1 MSGFFPTIS
10 PPRTNVG
17 WICFRSF
24 LGAFAALAISGAFA
38 ALAISFAAL
47 QPASAELGIDGLRQT
62 EKKIQDLSKRV
73 MPSTVSLIPGG
84 KQMRLGTG
92 SGVVVS
98 KEGLILTAAHVAM
111 EMNNKV
117 TVIFPDGSRANA
129 DVLGMDYSRD
139 AAMLQITDGGEY
151 PFVELGDSA
160 EMSENDWCI
169 ALGHA
174 GGFVADRSPP
184 VRLGR
189 VINNDPEEFLTS
201 DSALIGGDSGGPLF
215 DIDGRLIAIH
225 SNIGFS
231 LSQNRHVPLSTFVEN
246 WQRLLNGDRFGGEHL
261 GGMLNNPERPVI
273 GALLEDAK
281 KNTGAFIRSVV
292 PLSPAEKAG
301 LGPGD
306 TVIRMGKQ
314 VIKNVAD
321 LMTAV
326 DTHRVGDTLKLQVR
340 KGEDE
345 RAVEVTLVAARK
357 LRSAMEDGPAS
368 DLLPQ
373 GHPEV
378 KPKNKAD
385 EDVGSKPDEGTTD
398 PKSEKE
404 KEKAEGDADG
414 EKTEAPMTKQE
425 RRAARKKARE
435 QEGTT
440 EEKEKSEMDD
450 AADSETETM
459 SKEDRAALQVEF
471 DKRMHDSID
480 AGELELT
487 PEELQRF
494 GGPEGFADLL
504 RDFQKRLTPAD
515 VAKLMR
521 SFEQRERIS
530 PDQFDPDQ
538 AIEVTEEF
546 FRDVLDAFHP
556 AIDSASDATHLVFR
570 GSEWKSL
577 CTIVRA
583 DGYAVTKASEIETSN
598 NQMLNV
604 LVEKGLMVSAKI
616 VHTWPKHDLALLKLE
631 LADDAQPMK
640 AVKWSPGDKPLALG
654 SLIAAAGSGPDPLA
668 IGVISVQERTL
679 SGGNKGFLGIG
690 TDVDP
695 KGVKV
700 ARVLPGGNAG
710 KAGMEV
716 GDVITRINEVVCDTP
731 EKLIKEVS
739 GTAPGDSVEL
749 HFLRGGKPLSKSIQL
764 GDRGELDDMM
774 SMGERGD
781 RMNRFGTEISG
792 KSTGFLR
799 VVQTDLPIR
808 PEQCGGPVCNLDG
821 EVIGINIAR
830 AGRIKTY
837 ALPAADVAKLVDEQL
852 KQLGDVPEPKPVV
865 KKTAELE
872 AK

>member
-1 MSGFFPTIS
+1 MAWV
-10 PPRTNVG
+10 PP
-17 WICFRSF
+17 
-24 LGAFAALAISGAFA
+24 AA
-38 ALAISFAAL
+38 
-47 QPASAELGIDGLRQT
+47 AELGIEGLRKT
-62 EKKIQDLSKRV
+62 EKKIQDLSQRV

-84 KQMRLGTG
+84 KQMRIGTG

-151 PFVELGDSA
+151 PFVELGDSG
-160 EMSENDWCI
+160 EMAENDWCI

-174 GGFVADRSPP
+174 GGFQTDRSPP

-189 VINNDPEEFLTS
+189 VIENDPEEFLTS

-231 LSQNRHVPLSTFVEN
+231 LSQNRHVPISTFVAN
-246 WQRLLNGDRFGGEHL
+246 WQRLLEGDRFGGEHL
-261 GGMLNNPERPVI
+261 GGMLRNPDRPVI

-281 KNTGAFIRSVV
+281 KDGGAFIRSVV

-301 LGPGD
+301 LGAGD
-306 TVIRMGKQ
+306 TIVRLGTKVI
-314 VIKNVAD
+314 NDVAE
-321 LMTAV
+321 LMAAV
-326 DTHRVGDTLKLQVR
+326 DAHRVGDTLKLQVR
-340 KGEDE
+340 NGKAE
-345 RAVEVTLVAARK
+345 RAVDVTLVAARK
-357 LRSAMEDGPAS
+357 LKAAMDDGPAS
-368 DLLPQ
+368 DLLPE

-378 KPKNKAD
+378 KPRKMDGQGD
-385 EDVGSKPDEGTTD
+385 ETESDGKKTNDDEN
-398 PKSEKE
+398 
-404 KEKAEGDADG
+404 AETGDD
-414 EKTEAPMTKQE
+414 ETRKPMTKKQ
-425 RRAARKKARE
+425 RRAERKKARE
-435 QEGTT
+435 AEAEAKKESDAGAEAEEEGDT
-440 EEKEKSEMDD
+440 K
-450 AADSETETM
+450 AM
-459 SKEDRAALQVEF
+459 SKGDRAALQAEF
-471 DKRMHDSID
+471 DKRMRDSID

-487 PEELQRF
+487 PEELERF

-504 RDFQKRLTPAD
+504 SDFQKRLTPAD

-521 SFEQRERIS
+521 SFEQRKSIA

-538 AIEVTEEF
+538 PIEVTEKF
-546 FRDVLDAFHP
+546 FREVLDAFHP
-556 AIDSASDATHLVFR
+556 AIDAASDATHLVFR

-577 CTIVRA
+577 CTVVRG
-583 DGYAVTKASEIETSN
+583 DGYAVTKASEIETRN
-598 NQMLNV
+598 NQVLNV
-604 LVEKGLMVSAKI
+604 LVQKGRMVSAKV
-616 VHTWPKHDLALLKLE
+616 VHIWPKHDLAMIKLE
-631 LADDAQPMK
+631 MGDDAQPMT
-640 AVKWSPGDKPLALG
+640 AVKWKGGGEPLPLG

-668 IGVISVQERTL
+668 IGVISVQARTL

-710 KAGMEV
+710 KAGMKV
-716 GDVITRINEVVCDTP
+716 GDVITRVNEVVCDTP

-749 HFLRGGKPLSKSIQL
+749 QFLRAGKLQSKSIQL

-774 SMGERGD
+774 SMGARGD
-781 RMNRFGTEISG
+781 RMNRFGTEISS

-799 VVQTDLPIR
+799 VLQTDLPIR

-837 ALPAADVAKLVDEQL
+837 ALPAADIAKLVAEQL
-852 KQLGDVPEPKPVV
+852 KKIAPLPAAVADNQS
-865 KKTAELE
+865 E
-872 AK
+872 APAAN

>member
-1 MSGFFPTIS
+1 MSGFLPTIF
-10 PPRTNVG
+10 PPKANVG
-17 WICFRSF
+17 WLCFNY
-24 LGAFAALAISGAFA
+24 LAGVVA
-38 ALAISFAAL
+38 ALAISFATL
-47 QPASAELGIDGLRQT
+47 LPASAELGIDGLRQT
-62 EKKIQDLSKRV
+62 EKKIQDLSQRV

-84 KQMRLGTG
+84 KQMRIGTG

-98 KEGLILTAAHVAM
+98 KQGLILTAAHVAM

-151 PFVELGDSA
+151 PFVELGDSGA
-160 EMSENDWCI
+160 MSENDWCI

-174 GGFVADRSPP
+174 GGFFADRSPP

-189 VINNDPEEFLTS
+189 VIENDPQEFLTS

-215 DIDGRLIAIH
+215 DIDGKLIAIH

-231 LSQNRHVPLSTFVEN
+231 LSQNRHVPISIFVEN
-246 WQRLLNGDRFGGEHL
+246 WQRLLKGDRFGGEHL
-261 GGMLNNPERPVI
+261 GGMLRNPERPVI

-281 KNTGAFIRSVV
+281 KNAGAFIRSVV

-306 TVIRMGKQ
+306 TVIGMGKQ
-314 VIKNVAD
+314 AIKNVAD

-345 RAVEVTLVAARK
+345 RAVDVTLVAAQK
-357 LRSAMEDGPAS
+357 LQSALEDGPSAS
-368 DLLPQ
+368 DLLPE
-373 GHPEV
+373 GHPGV
-378 KPKNKAD
+378 KPKSGAGGK
-385 EDVGSKPDEGTTD
+385 GK
-398 PKSEKE
+398 PKSSEATPAPKSDNAKTE
-404 KEKAEGDADG
+404 GESDEAKA
-414 EKTEAPMTKQE
+414 EAPMTKKE

-435 QEGTT
+435 QEAANANG
-440 EEKEKSEMDD
+440 KSEAED
-450 AADSETETM
+450 AADSGKDETGGAM
-459 SKEDRAALQVEF
+459 SKKERAALQAEF

-480 AGELELT
+480 AGELELS
-487 PEELQRF
+487 PEELERF

-521 SFEQRERIS
+521 SFEQRDRIA

-538 AIEVTEEF
+538 AIEVTEQF

-556 AIDSASDATHLVFR
+556 AIHGASDATHLVFR

-583 DGYAVTKASEIETSN
+583 DGYAVTKASEIETGN
-598 NQMLNV
+598 NQVLNV
-604 LVEKGLMVSAKI
+604 LVEKGRMVSAKV

-631 LADDAQPMK
+631 LAADAAPMK
-640 AVKWSPGDKPLALG
+640 AVKWQAGGESLPLG

-668 IGVISVQERTL
+668 IGVISVQARTL

-695 KGVKV
+695 NGVKV

-716 GDVITRINEVVCDTP
+716 GDVITRINDVVCDTP

-749 HFLRGGKPLSKSIQL
+749 HFLRGGKPQSKSIQL

-781 RMNRFGTEISG
+781 RMNRFGTEISA

-837 ALPAADVAKLVDEQL
+837 ALPAADVARLVDEQL
-852 KQLGDVPEPKPVV
+852 KRLDDALAP
-865 KKTAELE
+865 KKTASVQVN
-872 AK
+872 

>member
-1 MSGFFPTIS
+1 MSGFPPTIS

-17 WICFRSF
+17 WHFSNCF
-24 LGAFAALAISGAFA
+24 LGAFAALAISLSATLPL
-38 ALAISFAAL
+38 LAG
-47 QPASAELGIDGLRQT
+47 LGIDDLRQT
-62 EKKIQDLSKRV
+62 EKKIQELSTRV
-73 MPSTVSLIPGG
+73 MPGTVSLIPGG
-84 KQMRLGTG
+84 KQMRIGTG

-151 PFVELGDSA
+151 PFVELGDSGQ
-160 EMSENDWCI
+160 MNENDWCI

-174 GGFVADRSPP
+174 GGFFADRSPP

-189 VINNDPEEFLTS
+189 VIENDPEEFLTS

-215 DIDGRLIAIH
+215 DIDGKLIAIH

-231 LSQNRHVPLSTFVEN
+231 LSQNRHVPISVFVEN
-246 WQRLLNGDRFGGEHL
+246 WQRLLQGDRFGGEHL

-281 KNTGAFIRSVV
+281 KNAGAFIRSVV
-292 PLSPAEKAG
+292 PLSPADQAG

-306 TVIRMGKQ
+306 TIFRLGGKAIRNK
-314 VIKNVAD
+314 AD
-321 LMTAV
+321 LMNAV
-326 DTHRVGDTLKLQVR
+326 DTHRVGDTLKLEVR
-340 KGEDE
+340 KGKAE
-345 RAVEVTLVAARK
+345 RAVDVTLVAARK
-357 LRSAMEDGPAS
+357 LRAAIEDGPAS
-368 DLLPQ
+368 DQLPA
-373 GHPEV
+373 GHPKV
-378 KPKNKAD
+378 KPKSGEDAGAPESDKA
-385 EDVGSKPDEGTTD
+385 
-398 PKSEKE
+398 KSG
-404 KEKAEGDADG
+404 GDADG
-414 EKTEAPMTKQE
+414 EKLEKPMTKKE

-435 QEGTT
+435 AEAGRQEKDG
-440 EEKEKSEMDD
+440 KEKTDKADADDESEGSD
-450 AADSETETM
+450 AETM
-459 SKEDRAALQVEF
+459 SKKDRAALQAEF

-487 PEELQRF
+487 PQELERF

-504 RDFQKRLTPAD
+504 SDFQKRLTPSD

-521 SFEQRERIS
+521 SFEQRERIA
-530 PDQFDPDQ
+530 PEQFDPDQ
-538 AIEVTEEF
+538 AIEVTEQF

-556 AIDSASDATHLVFR
+556 VIDAASDATHLVFR

-577 CTIVRA
+577 CTVVRE
-583 DGYAVTKASEIETSN
+583 DGYAVTKASEIETVN

-604 LVEKGLMVSAKI
+604 LVEKGRMISAKV

-631 LADDAQPMK
+631 LADDAEPMK
-640 AVKWSPGDKPLALG
+640 VVKWKVGGKPLALG

-668 IGVISVQERTL
+668 IGVVSVQARTL

-710 KAGMEV
+710 KAGMKV
-716 GDVITRINEVVCDTP
+716 GDVITRVNEVVCDTP
-731 EKLIKEVS
+731 EKLIREVS

-749 HFLRGGKPLSKSIQL
+749 HFLRGGKPQSKSIQL

-799 VVQTDLPIR
+799 VLQTDLPIR

-837 ALPAADVAKLVDEQL
+837 ALPSADVEALVNGQL
-852 KQLGDVPEPKPVV
+852 KEIGGVPGA
-865 KKTAELE
+865 KKISPAAAAE
-872 AK
+872 

>member
-1 MSGFFPTIS
+1 MSGFPATIS
-10 PPRTNVG
+10 LPRVNVG
-17 WICFRSF
+17 RLYISYF
-24 LGAFAALAISGAFA
+24 LAAFA

-47 QPASAELGIDGLRQT
+47 PPASAELGIDGLRQT
-62 EKKIQDLSKRV
+62 EKKIQDLSKRA
-73 MPSTVSLIPGG
+73 MQSTVSLIPGG
-84 KQMRLGTG
+84 NQMRIGTG

-151 PFVELGDSA
+151 PFVELGDSG
-160 EMSENDWCI
+160 EMIANDWCI

-174 GGFVADRSPP
+174 GGFFADRSPP

-189 VINNDPEEFLTS
+189 VIENDPEEFLTS

-215 DIDGRLIAIH
+215 DIDGKLIGIH

-231 LSQNRHVPLSTFVEN
+231 LSQNRHVPISIFVAN
-246 WQRLLNGDRFGGEHL
+246 WQRLLNGDSFGGEHL
-261 GGMLNNPERPVI
+261 GGMLKNPERPVI

-281 KNTGAFIRSVV
+281 KNAGAFIRSVI
-292 PLSPAEKAG
+292 PLSPAERAG

-314 VIKNVAD
+314 GIQNVAD
-321 LMTAV
+321 LMSAI
-326 DTHRVGDTLKLQVR
+326 DTKRVGDTLKLQVR
-340 KGEDE
+340 KGKSE

-357 LRSAMEDGPAS
+357 LRAALKDGQAS
-368 DLLPQ
+368 DSLPE
-373 GHPEV
+373 GHPQV
-378 KPKNKAD
+378 KPKGKTGGD
-385 EDVGSKPDEGTTD
+385 EK
-398 PKSEKE
+398 PKSSEDTAASKSDQQNTG
-404 KEKAEGDADG
+404 GDADG
-414 EKTEAPMTKQE
+414 EPAGKPMSKQE
-425 RRAARKKARE
+425 RPATRKKADHE
-435 QEGTT
+435 AAQTKTKGTP
-440 EEKEKSEMDD
+440 ESDEVVDSVSGKNND
-450 AADSETETM
+450 AEPMAN
-459 SKEDRAALQVEF
+459 KDRAALQAEF

-480 AGELELT
+480 AGRLELT
-487 PEELQRF
+487 PEELERF
-494 GGPEGFADLL
+494 GGPEGFAEML
-504 RDFQKRLTPAD
+504 RDFQRRLTPD
-515 VAKLMR
+515 DIAKLMR
-521 SFEQRERIS
+521 SFDQRDRIT
-530 PDQFDPDQ
+530 PEQFDPDQ
-538 AIEVTEEF
+538 PIEVTETF
-546 FRDVLDAFHP
+546 FREVLDAFHP
-556 AIDSASDATHLVFR
+556 VINAASAATHLVFR
-570 GSEWKSL
+570 GSQWKSL

-598 NQMLNV
+598 NQVLNV
-604 LVEKGLMVSAKI
+604 LIAKGRMVSAKV

-631 LADDAQPMK
+631 LADDAEPMK
-640 AVKWSPGDKPLALG
+640 TVQLSAGDKPLALG

-668 IGVISVQERTL
+668 IGVISVQARTL

-690 TDVDP
+690 TDVDA

-700 ARVLPGGNAG
+700 ARVLPGGNAV
-710 KAGMEV
+710 KAGMKV
-716 GDVITRINEVVCDTP
+716 GDVITKINAVVCDTP

-739 GTAPGDSVEL
+739 GTAPGDSVKL
-749 HFLRGGKPLSKSIQL
+749 HFLRAGKPQSKSIQL

-774 SMGERGD
+774 SMGERGE

-837 ALPAADVAKLVDEQL
+837 ALPAADVAKLVDVQL
-852 KQLGDVPEPKPVV
+852 RQMGDVPAPKRVRT
-865 KKTAELE
+865 KSAS
-872 AK
+872 AIAN